1 MKNVI
6 ITGGA
11 RRLGKHLALNFAKKG
26 YNVVIHYNSSTESAK
41 ETHQAI
47 LDLGVDSIMVKADLH
62 NLVEIERLFAIAAE
76 HYGKLDALVNSAAVL
91 PRQMAVSEISEM
103 DWNAVMN
110 VNLKAYLFA
119 SQQFAKY
126 ADDSAKIIN
135 IASLG
140 GQEIWKNR
148 LLYNVSKAGVL
159 QLTKALAREF
169 APKIA
174 VNSVSPGIVTIPNE
188 PSENDTLNPKRIPY
202 GRYATPEEIF
212 SAVYFF
218 AECSNYIT
226 AQNLNIDGGYH
237 DAR

>member
-6 ITGGA
+6 ITGGGK
-11 RRLGKHLALNFAKKG
+11 RLGRHLALNFAKNG
-26 YNVVIHYNSSTESAK
+26 YNVVIHYNTSYEMAK
-41 ETHQAI
+41 TTHQDI
-47 LDLGVDSIMVKADLH
+47 LNMGVDSIMIKADLR
-62 NLVEIERLFAIAAE
+62 NLGEIERLFNTAST
-76 HYGKLDALVNSAAVL
+76 HYGKLDVLVNSAAVL
-91 PRQMAVSEISEM
+91 PRQMPVSEITEL
-103 DWNAVMN
+103 DWEDIMN

-126 ADDSAKIIN
+126 VSDSAKIIN

-148 LLYNVSKAGVL
+148 LLYNVSKAGVI

-174 VNSVSPGIVTIPNE
+174 VNSVSPGIVSIPDE
-188 PSENDTLNPKRIPY
+188 PSENDTLNPNRIPY

-212 SAVYFF
+212 EAVLFF

-226 AQNLNIDGGYH
+226 AQNLNVDGGYH

>member
-6 ITGGA
+6 ITGGG

-26 YNVVIHYNSSTESAK
+26 YNVVIHYNSSSESAIETQK
-41 ETHQAI
+41 EI
-47 LDLGVDSIMVKADLH
+47 LDLGVDSILLKADLR
-62 NLVEIERLFAIAAE
+62 NLVELERLFADAAE
-76 HYGKLDALVNSAAVL
+76 HYGKLDVLVNSAAVL
-91 PRQMAVSEISEM
+91 PRQMAVNEISEV
-103 DWNAVMN
+103 DWSDVMN
-110 VNLKAYLFA
+110 VNLKAYLFG

-126 ADDSAKIIN
+126 SADSAKIVN

-140 GQEIWKNR
+140 GQEIWRNR

-159 QLTKALAREF
+159 QLTKALAREYS
-169 APKIA
+169 PKIS
-174 VNSVSPGIVTIPNE
+174 VNSVSPGIVSIPDE
-188 PSENDTLNPKRIPY
+188 PSENDTLNPKRIPF

-212 SAVYFF
+212 EAVYFF

-226 AQNLNIDGGYH
+226 AQNLNVDGGYH

>member
-1 MKNVI
+1 MKNVL
-6 ITGGA
+6 ITGAG
-11 RRLGKHLALNFAKKG
+11 RRLGRHLALNFAKKG
-26 YNVVIHYNSSTESAK
+26 YNVVIHYNMSDEIAK
-41 ETHQAI
+41 DTHKAI
-47 LDLGVDSIMVKADLH
+47 LECGVDAIMLQADLR
-62 NLVEIERLFAIAAE
+62 NLDEIERLFRLAAE
-76 HYGKLDALVNSAAVL
+76 HYGNLDVLVNNASVL
-91 PRQMAVSEISEM
+91 PRQMSVSEISDM
-103 DWNAVMN
+103 DWNDIMN

-119 SQQFAKY
+119 SQQFVKY
-126 ADDSAKIIN
+126 ASDPAKIIN

-140 GQEIWKNR
+140 GQEIWKKR

-169 APKIA
+169 TPKIA
-174 VNSVSPGIVTIPNE
+174 VNSVSPGIVAIPDE
-188 PSENDTLNPKRIPY
+188 RSENDILDPGKIPY

-212 SAVYFF
+212 EAVYFF

>member
-1 MKNVI
+1 MKNVL
-6 ITGGA
+6 ITGGG
-11 RRLGKHLALNFAKKG
+11 RRLGKHLALNFAKEG
-26 YNVVIHYNSSTESAK
+26 YNVVIHYNTSIEKAK

-47 LDLGVDSIMVKADLH
+47 LDIGMDAILFKADLR
-62 NLVEIERLFAIAAE
+62 NIDDVKRLFDFAGMN
-76 HYGKLDALVNSAAVL
+76 YGKLDVLVNSAAVL
-91 PRQMAVSEISEM
+91 PPQMSVSEISSD
-103 DWNAVMN
+103 DWNDTMN
-110 VNLKAYLFA
+110 INLKAYLFA
-119 SQQFAKY
+119 SQQFAKF
-126 ADDSAKIIN
+126 ANDNAKIIN

-169 APKIA
+169 APQIA
-174 VNSVSPGIVTIPNE
+174 VNSVSPGIVAITDE
-188 PSENDTLNPKRIPY
+188 PSENDTLNPKRIPF
-202 GRYATPEEIF
+202 GRYATPEEVF
-212 SAVYFF
+212 EAVYFF